1 MHPVSIK
8 PGTRLKSQ
16 VDSTE
21 VIIVRAPAADL
32 TLTCGGHP
40 MIDLAAE
47 PSAGLATSGAG
58 EPGQLGKRYTAPDHD
73 DLELLVTKAGS
84 SGLAANE
91 VALVIKAA
99 KPLPSSD

>member
-1 MHPVSIK
+1 VSIK

-32 TLTCGGHP
+32 VLTCGGHP
-40 MIDLAAE
+40 LIDLAAE
-47 PSAGLATSGAG
+47 PAPGLTASGDG

-84 SGLAANE
+84 SGLAADD
-91 VALVIKAA
+91 VPLVVKAA

>member
-1 MHPVSIK
+1 MSLK

-21 VIIVRAPAADL
+21 VIVVRAPAEDL
-32 TLTCGGHP
+32 TLCCGGHP

-47 PSAGLATSGAG
+47 PSSGLAAAG
-58 EPGQLGKRYTAPDHD
+58 EGRPALLGKRYTAAELDG
-73 DLELLVTKAGS
+73 LEILVTRAGS
-84 SGLAANE
+84 TGLTVDGVPME
-91 VALVIKAA
+91 VKAA